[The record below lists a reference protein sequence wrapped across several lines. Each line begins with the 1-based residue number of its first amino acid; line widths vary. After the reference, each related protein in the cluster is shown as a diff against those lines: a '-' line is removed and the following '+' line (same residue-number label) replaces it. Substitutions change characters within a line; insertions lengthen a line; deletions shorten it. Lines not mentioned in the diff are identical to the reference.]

1 MLKDDFLPFYK
12 RCFRV
17 WSLFTKKKLE
27 NCFCCA
33 LQNEYKSW
41 TTLHRPLL
49 GSKLNSKFQL
59 FNILLSIASP
69 HLAFTTTTTHYYL
82 LGVLRPN
89 PRSLSP
95 SLSLSLSL
103 HSSTGTKIITTRC
116 SFADSCL
123 YLWKKLTWGFKMWK
137 HLSKWSVE
145 NEMRIWKAK

>member
-1 MLKDDFLPFYK
+1 MLQSLVTFYEKKTWKLFLLRATK
-12 RCFRV
+12 RV
-17 WSLFTKKKLE
+17 
-27 NCFCCA
+27 
-33 LQNEYKSW
+33 Q
-41 TTLHRPLL
+41 
-49 GSKLNSKFQL
+49 KLNNSSQAAFRFKTKL
-59 FNILLSIASP
+59 KVSVVLLPLP

-95 SLSLSLSL
+95 SLSLSL

>member
-41 TTLHRPLL
+41 TTLHKPLF

-59 FNILLSIASP
+59 FNILLPLP
-69 HLAFTTTTTHYYL
+69 HLAFTTTTTTHYYL

-95 SLSLSLSL
+95 SLSLSL

-145 NEMRIWKAK
+145 NEMRILKAK